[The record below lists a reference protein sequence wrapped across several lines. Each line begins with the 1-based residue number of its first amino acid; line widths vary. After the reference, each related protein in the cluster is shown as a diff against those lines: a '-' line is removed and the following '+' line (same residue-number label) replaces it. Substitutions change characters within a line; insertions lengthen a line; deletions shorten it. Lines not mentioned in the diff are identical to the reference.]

1 MKGVLDLRSVRVW
14 LKSHIEGHVKIC
26 YLAYAILSYMGY
38 IMEESNSS
46 GSEAFH
52 ILRPGYRVYLEDS
65 RSRFKW
71 EKMVTQSA
79 MQNKIMDVVI
89 KRT

>member
-1 MKGVLDLRSVRVW
+1 
-14 LKSHIEGHVKIC
+14 
-26 YLAYAILSYMGY
+26 
-38 IMEESNSS
+38 MEESDST

-52 ILRPGYRVYLEDS
+52 ILRPGYYVYTEDS
-65 RSRFKW
+65 RSGFKW